1 MLENS
6 TLRRK
11 ELANVVVFAGQGD
24 ARRSMALLWR
34 TPLAAESRPGPKQGL
49 TVEEI
54 VAAAIEIADEY
65 GMAALSMRAVGERL
79 GRTGMALYTYVPSK
93 SELVD
98 LMYDTVIAQVHR
110 THDIGEGWRPALT
123 AWAEDL
129 WAFYLRHPWVLQV
142 SQARPVLGPNEY
154 VVLDEVVRILLTSG
168 LEPATLRRVT
178 GALFQFV
185 RGVAQ
190 VVAEAREASAATGT
204 SDEDWWYARSA
215 LLTEMAPDFDRR
227 FPAVAKLARAGGF
240 TMTDETVPYQE
251 QAATETFRTGL
262 EALLDGIEKA
272 AG

>member
-1 MLENS
+1 M
-6 TLRRK
+6 
-11 ELANVVVFAGQGD
+11 VVFAGQGD

-34 TPLAAESRPGPKQGL
+34 TQRAEEPKRGPKQGL
-49 TVEEI
+49 TVDAI
-54 VAAAIEIADEY
+54 VAAAIEVADEY

-98 LMYDTVIAQVHR
+98 LMYDTVIAEVHH
-110 THDIGEGWRPALT
+110 THDLADGWRPALA
-123 AWAEDL
+123 AWAEEL

-154 VVLDEVVRILLTSG
+154 VVLDEVLRILFETG
-168 LEPATLRRVT
+168 LDPAAMRQLT

-190 VVAEAREASAATGT
+190 VVAEARDAAAATGT
-204 SDEDWWYARSA
+204 GDDEWWFARSA
-215 LLTEMAPDFDRR
+215 LLEEMATDFDRR
-227 FPAVAKLARAGGF
+227 FPAVARLARSGGF
-240 TMTDETVPYQE
+240 TLTDETVPYQE
-251 QAATETFRTGL
+251 QAATETFHAGL
-262 EALLDGIEKA
+262 TALLDGIEKRV

>member
-1 MLENS
+1 M
-6 TLRRK
+6 
-11 ELANVVVFAGQGD
+11 VVFAGQGD

-34 TPLAAESRPGPKQGL
+34 TQQEEAPRPGPKPGL
-49 TVEEI
+49 TVDAI
-54 VAAAIEIADEY
+54 IAAAIEIADEQ
-65 GMAALSMRAVGERL
+65 GMAALSMRTVGERL

-93 SELVD
+93 GELVD
-98 LMYDTVIAQVHR
+98 LMYDTVIAEAHH
-110 THDIGEGWRPALT
+110 TYDLGDGWRPALT
-123 AWAEDL
+123 AWSEDL

-154 VVLDEVVRILLTSG
+154 VVLDEVLRILFETG
-168 LEPATLRRVT
+168 LDAAALRQVT

-204 SDEDWWYARSA
+204 SDEEWWYARSA
-215 LLTEMAPDFDRR
+215 LLSEMAPDFDQR
-227 FPAVAKLARAGGF
+227 FPMVAKIARSGGF
-240 TMTDETVPYQE
+240 TLADETVPYQE

-262 EALLDGIEKA
+262 TALLDGIEKA

>member
-1 MLENS
+1 M
-6 TLRRK
+6 
-11 ELANVVVFAGQGD
+11 VVFAGQGD

-34 TPLAAESRPGPKQGL
+34 QSAAEEPKPGPRQGL
-49 TVEEI
+49 SVDAI
-54 VAAAIEIADEY
+54 VAAAIGIADEY

-98 LMYDTVIAQVHR
+98 LMYDTVIAEAHH
-110 THDIGEGWRPALT
+110 TYDLADGWRPALT
-123 AWAEDL
+123 AWAGDL

-154 VVLDEVVRILLTSG
+154 VVLDEVLRILFASG
-168 LEPATLRRVT
+168 LDPAATRQLT

-190 VVAEAREASAATGT
+190 VVAEARDAAAATGT
-204 SDEDWWYARSA
+204 GDDEWWYARSA
-215 LLTEMAPDFDRR
+215 LLEEMATDFDER
-227 FPAVAKLARAGGF
+227 FPMVARLARAGGF
-240 TMTDETVPYQE
+240 TLADETVPYQE
-251 QAATETFRTGL
+251 QAATETFHTGL
-262 EALLDGIEKA
+262 AALLDGIEKRV

>member
-1 MLENS
+1 
-6 TLRRK
+6 
-11 ELANVVVFAGQGD
+11 VVVFAGQGD

-34 TPLAAESRPGPKQGL
+34 QQVDDEPKPGPKQGL
-49 TVEEI
+49 TVDAI
-54 VAAAIEIADEY
+54 VAAAIGIADEY

-98 LMYDTVIAQVHR
+98 LMYDTVIAEVHH
-110 THDIGEGWRPALT
+110 THDLADGWRPALT
-123 AWAEDL
+123 AWAEEL

-154 VVLDEVVRILLTSG
+154 VVLDEVLRILFATG
-168 LEPATLRRVT
+168 LDPTAMRQLT

-190 VVAEAREASAATGT
+190 VVAEARDAAAATGT
-204 SDEDWWYARSA
+204 GDDEWWFARSA
-215 LLTEMAPDFDRR
+215 LLEEMATDFDQR
-227 FPAVAKLARAGGF
+227 FPMVTKLAEAGGF
-240 TMTDETVPYQE
+240 TLTDETVPYQE
-251 QAATETFRTGL
+251 QAATETFHTGL
-262 EALLDGIEKA
+262 TALLDGIEKRV

>member
-1 MLENS
+1 M
-6 TLRRK
+6 
-11 ELANVVVFAGQGD
+11 VVFAGQGD

-34 TPLAAESRPGPKQGL
+34 AQADEEPKPGPKQGL
-49 TVEEI
+49 TVDAI
-54 VAAAIEIADEY
+54 VAAAIGIADEQ

-98 LMYDTVIAQVHR
+98 LMYDTVIAEAHK
-110 THDIGEGWRPALT
+110 TYDLDDGWRPALT

-154 VVLDEVVRILLTSG
+154 VVLDEVLRILFAAG
-168 LEPATLRRVT
+168 LDPAALRQLT

-190 VVAEAREASAATGT
+190 VVAEARDAAAATGT
-204 SDEDWWYARSA
+204 TDDEWWYARSA
-215 LLTEMAPDFDRR
+215 LLEEMAPDFDRR
-227 FPAVAKLARAGGF
+227 FPSVTKLAQAGGF
-240 TMTDETVPYQE
+240 TLTHETVPYQE

-262 EALLDGIEKA
+262 TALLDGIEKKVT
-272 AG
+272 G